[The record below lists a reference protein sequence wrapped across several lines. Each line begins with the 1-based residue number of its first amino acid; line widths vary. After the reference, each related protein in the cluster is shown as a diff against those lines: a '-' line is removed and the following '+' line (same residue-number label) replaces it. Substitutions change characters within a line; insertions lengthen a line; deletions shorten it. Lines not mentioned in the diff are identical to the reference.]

1 MTLPEFSKQ
10 MNVLARARVAFLFA
24 VDFEMQRPLLFRLDE
39 LERSEILFAIN
50 GRSNTTRPSTRMSSL
65 RLAKQ
70 AISRE
75 LYHDKFSLVH
85 QHLLYGDS
93 YLTNLTIKTAIDIPA
108 TLQEI
113 FYASN
118 ARYKLCYKNEFLVFS
133 PECFIQITDGTIRS
147 YPMKGTIN
155 ARVEHA
161 EQVILS
167 DQKEL
172 AEHVTIVD
180 LIRNDLSLV
189 ARDVAVE
196 RFRYVEKITSADG
209 ELLQVSSSIKGT
221 VTPHYR
227 EHYGD
232 LLLALLPAGSVSGA
246 PKAKTVQIIAAA
258 EGEPR
263 GYYSGVFGI
272 FDGNRLDCGVMIRFI
287 EQWNGR
293 YYYRSGGGITARSDA
308 DKEYQEAID
317 KIYVPIH

>member
-65 RLAKQ
+65 RLAKKP
-70 AISRE
+70 ISRE

-272 FDGNRLDCGVMIRFI
+272 FDGNRLDSGVMIRFI